1 MKLYNF
7 FRSSASYR
15 VRIALNLKGVPY
27 EYVPIHLRRGGG
39 EQHTPAY
46 RAINPQ
52 GLVPSLEDGGRLVTQ
67 SLAIIEY
74 LEERYPEPALLPQDP
89 ADRATVR
96 SMALGVACEIHP
108 LQNMRVLGYLRDVLH
123 HSEAEVNAWIRHWV
137 TLGLAALEQK
147 VLAVPHR
154 GTFCFGTTPS
164 LADIFLVPQLYNA
177 RRFGCE
183 LSVCPTLVQID
194 KACRALP
201 AFADAAPEKQP
212 DAEEG

>member
-46 RAINPQ
+46 KAINPQ
-52 GLVPSLEDGGRLVTQ
+52 ELVPSLEDGGRLLTQ
-67 SLAIIEY
+67 SLAIVEY
-74 LEERYPEPALLPQDP
+74 LEERYPEPALLPRDP

-108 LQNMRVLGYLRDVLH
+108 LQNTRVLGYLRDVLH

-147 VLAVPHR
+147 VLAVPRR
-154 GTFCFGTTPS
+154 GAFCFGATPS
-164 LADIFLVPQLYNA
+164 LADLFLVPQLYNA
-177 RRFGCE
+177 RRFGCD
-183 LSVCPTLVQID
+183 LSVCPTLVKID
-194 KACRALP
+194 ETCRTLP

>member
-27 EYVPIHLRRGGG
+27 EYIPIHLRRGGG
-39 EQHTPAY
+39 EHHTPAY
-46 RAINPQ
+46 RAMNPQ
-52 GLVPSLEDGGRLVTQ
+52 ELVPTLEDGGHFFTQ

-74 LEERYPEPALLPQDP
+74 LEERYPEPALLPRDP
-89 ADRATVR
+89 VNRATVR

-108 LQNMRVLGYLRDVLH
+108 LQNTRVVSYLRDVLH
-123 HSEAEVNAWIRHWV
+123 HSDEEINTWIRHWV

-154 GTFCFGTTPS
+154 GRFCFGSTPS

-177 RRFGCE
+177 RRFGCD

-194 KACRALP
+194 AACCALP
-201 AFADAAPEKQP
+201 AFANAAPEQQS
-212 DAEEG
+212 DAE